1 MPSIDIAV
9 HMRELHAQYGATG
22 PLSMGAYYGAAY
34 LLMLLLRLPGSAF
47 AQGEQELVTY
57 SYTLITTDRLID
69 CSVILIAFLC
79 LSVCLSVC
87 LSLRTV

>member
-47 AQGEQELVTY
+47 AQGEQELVT
-57 SYTLITTDRLID
+57 
-69 CSVILIAFLC
+69 
-79 LSVCLSVC
+79 
-87 LSLRTV
+87 